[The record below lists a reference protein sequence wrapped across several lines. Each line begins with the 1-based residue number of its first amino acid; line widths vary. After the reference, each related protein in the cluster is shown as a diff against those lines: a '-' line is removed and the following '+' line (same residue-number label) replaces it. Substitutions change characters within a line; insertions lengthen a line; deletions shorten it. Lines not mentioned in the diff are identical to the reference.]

1 MSKLKVDQISSVS
14 ETGSLQL
21 SGNVKPDF
29 SSSNTG
35 LVPPSG
41 TTDQREAS
49 PMMGSIRMNTETKIL
64 EYYDGTNWLA
74 FQTTISAES
83 QVLAMHYKIYGSSLN
98 TSSAGNQNYVD
109 HPGSEITF
117 NTKAAGTSF
126 LLYADQCGYQS

>member
-64 EYYDGTNWLA
+64 EYYDGT
-74 FQTTISAES
+74 
-83 QVLAMHYKIYGSSLN
+83 IYDDPIDGSIDGSSDMEL
-98 TSSAGNQNYVD
+98 
-109 HPGSEITF
+109 
-117 NTKAAGTSF
+117 
-126 LLYADQCGYQS
+126 